1 MQGSLEEYAIG
12 ILCAIAATVFFG
24 ITNVIYKKIDKEISV
39 IDIVVTR
46 IWVSLPI
53 SYIFAVVSAGTVF
66 ISIPAES
73 MFPLAISMILGIVI
87 GDTLYFFS
95 QERIG
100 VGRAFPIVMSYPLVV
115 YLMAAVYLAEP
126 VILQRVIG
134 AVIVVIGVVLIA
146 RAEFSEDDENN
157 KRWTS
162 RDRNIGLFLAFVTI
176 IVWSSSDV
184 IFQYGI
190 TSVGAAEANYFRV
203 LVASI
208 VYIPVF
214 MFSLRGRRQLPSR
227 RISGIAL
234 LTGLFSIGVSL
245 IVYSYAIKF
254 VGATVTSILIAS
266 APVITAPLSVIY
278 LREDMNKSVIIG
290 TILTIM
296 GILLVVFIL

>member
-12 ILCAIAATVFFG
+12 IVCAIAATVFFG
-24 ITNVIYKKIDKEISV
+24 ITNVIYRKIDNEISV

-46 IWVSLPI
+46 IWISLPLA
-53 SYIFAVVSAGTVF
+53 YIFAVVSTGTLN
-66 ISIPAES
+66 ISVPVES

-100 VGRAFPIVMSYPLVV
+100 IGRAFPIVMSYPLAV
-115 YLMAAVYLAEP
+115 YLMAAIFLEEP

-134 AVIVVIGVVLIA
+134 AIIVVIGVAVIA
-146 RAEFSEDDENN
+146 RSEFSEDDENN
-157 KRWTS
+157 KRWNS
-162 RDRNIGLFLAFVTI
+162 RDRNVGLFLAFVTI
-176 IVWSSSDV
+176 VVWSSSDV
-184 IFQYGI
+184 IFQYGM

-234 LTGLFSIGVSL
+234 LTGLFSIGLSL

-266 APVITAPLSVIY
+266 APVITAPLSVVY
-278 LREDMNKSVIIG
+278 LREDVNKSVIIG
-290 TILTIM
+290 TILTII

>member
-1 MQGSLEEYAIG
+1 MQGSLEQYAVG

-24 ITNVIYKKIDKEISV
+24 VTNVIYKKIDNEISV

-46 IWVSLPI
+46 VWVSLPI
-53 SYIFAVVSAGTVF
+53 AYLFAVGTAGTVN
-66 ISIPAES
+66 ISIPIET

-87 GDTLYFFS
+87 GDTMYFYS

-115 YLMAAVYLAEP
+115 YLMAAMFLEEP
-126 VILQRVIG
+126 VILQRIIG

-146 RAEFSEDDENN
+146 RAEFTEEDENN
-157 KRWTS
+157 RRWS
-162 RDRNIGLFLAFVTI
+162 NRDRNVGIILALITI
-176 IVWSSSDV
+176 IVWSASDV
-184 IFQYGI
+184 IFQYGLI
-190 TSVGAAEANYFRV
+190 SVGAAEANYYRV
-203 LVASI
+203 LIASI

-214 MFSLRGRRQLPSR
+214 VFSLRGRRQLPSK

-234 LTGLFSIGVSL
+234 FTGIFSIGLSL

-266 APVITAPLSVIY
+266 APMITAPLSALY
-278 LREDMNKSVIIG
+278 LHEDVNKNVGIG
-290 TILTIM
+290 TILTIL
-296 GILLVVFIL
+296 GILLVIFIL

>member
-53 SYIFAVVSAGTVF
+53 AYIFAVGSAGTVF

-134 AVIVVIGVVLIA
+134 AVIVVIGVILIA
-146 RAEFSEDDENN
+146 RAEFSENDENN
-157 KRWTS
+157 KRWTR

-208 VYIPVF
+208 VYVPVF

-234 LTGLFSIGVSL
+234 LTGLFSIGLSL

-290 TILTIM
+290 TVLTIM

>member
-53 SYIFAVVSAGTVF
+53 SYIFAVVSADTVF